1 MATIRSSSDH
11 VDRKDDV
18 GALTIENYEIFH
30 CRVLNVAA

>member
-18 GALTIENYEIFH
+18 GALTIENYEIFM
-30 CRVLNVAA
+30 AAF